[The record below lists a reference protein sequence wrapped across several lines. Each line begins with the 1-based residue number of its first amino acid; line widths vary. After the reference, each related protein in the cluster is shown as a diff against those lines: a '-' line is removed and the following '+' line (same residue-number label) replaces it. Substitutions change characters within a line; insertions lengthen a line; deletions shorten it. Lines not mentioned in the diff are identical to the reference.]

1 MQVQLINKINNE
13 RINIESKYFP
23 SVQYKDYVLI
33 PESLWGK
40 DVIWDEATQSV
51 IEKPIDIEQLRLR
64 GLSYYSTKADEFRK
78 AKFNEIVNGRLMPSL
93 ESPIIEIIAE
103 ADLTLDNINEWLL
116 IKAKAGDLKLAPFT
130 RVLDVENNI
139 KDEDFYCYVDEAE
152 INRITT
158 ILTARID
165 AMTLLDKRVTKK
177 IKTASNEL
185 ILAIFTLQPEQ
196 LEQLSGAI
204 MQNAENILLM
214 NDSEFDEYINTL
226 VQQITGT

>member
-13 RINIESKYFP
+13 RISIESKCFP

-33 PESLWGK
+33 PESLWDK

-64 GLSYYSTKADEFRK
+64 GLSYYLTKADEFRK
-78 AKFNEIVNGRLMPSL
+78 AKFSEIVNGRLMPSL

-103 ADLTLDNINEWLL
+103 ADLTLNNINEWLL

-130 RVLDVENNI
+130 RVLDIENNI

-185 ILAIFTLQPEQ
+185 ILAVFSLMPEQ
-196 LEQLSGAI
+196 LEQFSAAI
-204 MQNAENILLM
+204 MQNAESILQM
-214 NDSEFDEYINTL
+214 TDEEFDLYLQNLLQGIN
-226 VQQITGT
+226 G